1 MNVPTKPARTNGTR
15 KQPERSYA
23 PEQTRRLLLEAA
35 LDLFAEHGFS
45 RTSMQDVVDRAGV
58 TKGAF
63 YHHFATKDDAL
74 RELHDEF
81 LDQVTEQL
89 DRALAE
95 YATPTEQI
103 AQITYDV
110 TMVCIRYRK
119 HVAVFFRDQHTV
131 GDDVRKPILDRR
143 RLFTQR
149 YRAVVRAGIECGEL
163 SEDLDPDTAALGLLG
178 LAVWTYQWY
187 RPDGPRTA
195 EQIAQQ
201 ASDMALA
208 AVGARRLGGS
218 HR

>member
-1 MNVPTKPARTNGTR
+1 MKVTTKPARTAQPR

-35 LDLFAEHGFS
+35 LDLFAERGFS

-89 DRALAE
+89 DRALAQF
-95 YATPTEQI
+95 ATPTEQI

-110 TMVCIRYRK
+110 TMVCIRYQK
-119 HVAVFFRDQHTV
+119 HVAVFFRDQHAV

-143 RLFTQR
+143 RAFTQR
-149 YRAVVRAGIECGEL
+149 YREVVRAGLECGEL
-163 SEDLDPDTAALGLLG
+163 SQNLDPDTAALGLLG

-187 RPDGPRTA
+187 RPNGPRTA

-208 AVGARRLGGS
+208 AVGARLSADARL
-218 HR
+218 